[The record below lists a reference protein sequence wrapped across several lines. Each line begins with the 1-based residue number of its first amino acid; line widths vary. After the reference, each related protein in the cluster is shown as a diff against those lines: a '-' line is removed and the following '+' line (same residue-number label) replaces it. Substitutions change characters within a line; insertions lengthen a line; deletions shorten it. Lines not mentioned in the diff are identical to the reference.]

1 MQSFVVRHAAVD
13 HIISNVDRFKVFTHD
28 HEGNNYPSR
37 EAFKTTMLNPVTYG
51 FASELL
57 AASEVVSCRFQ
68 IFRNGHLFAVF
79 GEHF

>member
-13 HIISNVDRFKVFTHD
+13 HIISNLKRFKVFTHD

-37 EAFKTTMLNPVTYG
+37 EGYKTTMLNPVTYD

-68 IFRNGHLFAVF
+68 IFRNGHLCCIWGAF
-79 GEHF
+79 